1 LLKLLKIIYLI
12 EKGASCSKMKI
23 RHHFN
28 ITLPCLLI
36 AILMAGELHAGRHS
50 AVRKPVAPGSVQ
62 IEPTSEDVVVREK
75 TEPLY
80 PSLGSGSPDLSE
92 HWINDMGAEPKSR
105 RYSLEDCVDLALERN
120 RRITAAGYDVEAAEG
135 QLTEAKALFWPVME
149 YTYRV
154 APVPKDLDNA
164 FNDFFRGNVT
174 LFNSFH
180 VGIAAPI
187 TTFGRLNTAKK
198 MAERGVDAAQA
209 KRRSMQYDTIFQ
221 VKKIYFGLQ
230 LARETERILEDA
242 ISKMNNKIAEEDE
255 KDIKDLDPF
264 DIIQLKVFR
273 NELERRLAE
282 TKENGM
288 LALEGLKIQLDLDPN
303 AEIEL
308 DSYNLKPLLHKLAEE
323 KEYVEMAMEHQPE
336 SKLLDIGVDVKQ
348 KQYKLEKLKLLPK
361 AGVGFF
367 ADVGRTV
374 GEVVGPNFTDDYS
387 NPFNYTRAGVGM
399 QLSGDL
405 DFHGAAGRI
414 RKARA
419 EYYKA
424 TYERHIARRGLGL
437 EMKKAYQLVQRLKD
451 DVGRANEAQSLAQQ
465 MTFLSKLNIDTGIG
479 DESKYADALKLI
491 LLTRGQYFK
500 TVFDFNVAL
509 ADLERKIGM
518 EKYNTLMSVSD
529 TNEQEFFGI
538 DRGDSFDFF
547 EEDAVGPMEVENE
560 DF

>member
-1 LLKLLKIIYLI
+1 
-12 EKGASCSKMKI
+12 
-23 RHHFN
+23 
-28 ITLPCLLI
+28 
-36 AILMAGELHAGRHS
+36 
-50 AVRKPVAPGSVQ
+50 
-62 IEPTSEDVVVREK
+62 
-75 TEPLY
+75 
-80 PSLGSGSPDLSE
+80 
-92 HWINDMGAEPKSR
+92 
-105 RYSLEDCVDLALERN
+105 
-120 RRITAAGYDVEAAEG
+120 
-135 QLTEAKALFWPVME
+135 
-149 YTYRV
+149 
-154 APVPKDLDNA
+154 
-164 FNDFFRGNVT
+164 
-174 LFNSFH
+174 
-180 VGIAAPI
+180 
-187 TTFGRLNTAKK
+187 
-198 MAERGVDAAQA
+198 
-209 KRRSMQYDTIFQ
+209 
-221 VKKIYFGLQ
+221 
-230 LARETERILEDA
+230 
-242 ISKMNNKIAEEDE
+242 
-255 KDIKDLDPF
+255 
-264 DIIQLKVFR
+264 
-273 NELERRLAE
+273 
-282 TKENGM
+282 
-288 LALEGLKIQLDLDPN
+288 
-303 AEIEL
+303 
-308 DSYNLKPLLHKLAEE
+308 
-323 KEYVEMAMEHQPE
+323 MEHQPE

>member
-1 LLKLLKIIYLI
+1 
-12 EKGASCSKMKI
+12 MKI
-23 RHHFN
+23 RRHLH
-28 ITLPCLLI
+28 IAVPCVLI
-36 AILMAGELHAGRHS
+36 AILMAGELPAGGHRASRRSS
-50 AVRKPVAPGSVQ
+50 ASGSVQ

-75 TEPLY
+75 PAPVY
-80 PSLGSGSPDLSE
+80 PSLGSGAPDLSQ
-92 HWINDMGAEPKSR
+92 HWIDDAGASPKVG
-105 RYSLEDCVDLALERN
+105 RYSLEDCIGLALERN
-120 RRITAAGYDVEAAEG
+120 RRITAAGYDIEAAEG

-149 YTYRV
+149 YNYRV

-198 MAERGVDAAQA
+198 MAERGVEAAQV
-209 KRRSMQYDTIFQ
+209 KRRSTQYDTVFQ
-221 VKKIYFGLQ
+221 VKRIYFGLQ

-242 ISKMNNKIAEEDE
+242 ISKMSNKIAEEDE
-255 KDIKDLDPF
+255 KEIKDLDPF
-264 DIIQLKVFR
+264 DVIQLKVFR

-282 TKENGM
+282 TKENAA

-308 DSYNLKPLLHKLAEE
+308 DSYSLKPLLHKLDEE
-323 KEYVEMAMEHQPE
+323 KEYIEMAMEHQPE

-348 KQYKLEKLKLLPK
+348 KQYKLEKLKLAPK

-374 GEVVGPNFTDDYS
+374 GEVTGPNFTDDYT

-405 DFHGAAGRI
+405 DFHGATGRI

-437 EMKKAYQLVQRLKD
+437 EMKKAYQLAQRLKD

-479 DESKYADALKLI
+479 DESKYADALKLV

-509 ADLERKIGM
+509 ADLERKIGA
-518 EKYNTLMSVSD
+518 EKYTTLMSVSD
-529 TNEQEFFGI
+529 MSEQEFFGI
-538 DRGDSFDFF
+538 DRGGSLDFF
-547 EEDAVGPMEVENE
+547 EEDAVGPMGVENE